1 MPSILPQVLR
11 VLAQLT
17 CENYLSLLYLIGHHR
32 VFDSI
37 RCSSAT
43 CEKSDDAWLTPEGHW
58 IRNWW
63 HLLTLTTLNLTKPC
77 NLDGQ
82 IGCELQL
89 PGRVPWKA
97 TSVTVCSKRNY
108 TAMMSVL
115 QGEYWPRRQDTC
127 GTKELI
133 ESDFGRT
140 ELTNRL
146 CP

>member
-1 MPSILPQVLR
+1 MPSILPQARSRSIDLWK
-11 VLAQLT
+11 LPLT
-17 CENYLSLLYLIGHHR
+17 PVSLIGHHR

-43 CEKSDDAWLTPEGHW
+43 CEKSDDTWLTLEGHW

-108 TAMMSVL
+108 NVMSVL
-115 QGEYWPRRQDTC
+115 QDEYWPRRQDTC
-127 GTKELI
+127 GPKELI